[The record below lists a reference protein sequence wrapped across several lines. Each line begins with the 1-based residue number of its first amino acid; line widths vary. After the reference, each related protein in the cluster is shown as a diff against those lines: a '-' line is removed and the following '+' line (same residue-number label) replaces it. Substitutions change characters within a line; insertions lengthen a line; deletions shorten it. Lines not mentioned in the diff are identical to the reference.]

1 MNRTTLLYLLAGLSL
16 TGAAVYASGDPQD
29 LMTMPGLTL
38 DSSAPADSLDLLDPA
53 VRDSIMEVRRLERIA
68 RITAPAR
75 ESYEQL
81 RRLRF
86 DGCDEADFYP
96 QVMQT
101 YVSNLQVIDSLPGDP
116 AQETSKAVLIDIRPE
131 LLEGAFF
138 YSKHNQPDD
147 LARFARA
154 YIDLQL
160 LPCMEGLE
168 FPRDKAM
175 YATLSY
181 IAASSAYN
189 SKDFDGAIRYFDQ
202 YLSTDDDR
210 QREQVYMFLGQAC
223 LNSGQY
229 EKGVQAMS
237 EATVLYPTN
246 YHMLTHGIQCCI
258 NGKRGD
264 MLQPFLDKALLQKP
278 DDEQLLLIQ
287 GQLYED
293 LHEYKS
299 ALDVFQRL
307 DMMKPNN
314 LSINKH
320 LALCYFNLGVYYYN
334 QAIMEEEEK
343 AAKRAK
349 RQSNSY
355 FNEASQRMEVIM
367 ANDPTAVKYLE
378 ALAVCYGCVDN
389 KEKFA
394 ETNNR
399 LRALGHRAQRDIS
412 MPSMIE
418 FADNGGPNIGRPT
431 VSTSGEIPS
440 YKEFATGYVSDGMAQ
455 WSARGTFEK
464 LEAYNQRVTQ
474 ENIAAEYE
482 RLCRETESAYLEKY
496 AEHLRLNDLKLHR
509 YDPDHETYLIT
520 SSFGDITL
528 PVPIKNNE
536 AQMFESTWTSVNL
549 RAPKFI
555 IRDDRPYI
563 ASLTFV
569 TPNGKSYTYDAADA
583 ADYTYYD
590 PKIDITTILIA
601 KRAADKELAESTG
614 PTTAKTNYAP
624 STITFMS
631 DVDENIPLVK
641 RANKNTVALII
652 ANENYQFV
660 APVASALH
668 DGEIFAQYC
677 EKTLGIPKSRIRMYN
692 DASLGVLRRAV
703 ADVRNTIGALN
714 ASNDDVNL
722 IVYYAGHGMPDEA
735 TKDAFLL
742 PVDGDAQISET
753 CYPLSKLYQELDDM
767 NATNVMV
774 FLDACF
780 SGAQRGEGMLMA
792 ARGVVIK
799 PKETQPQGN
808 MFVFSAT
815 SGQETAMPYTAKN
828 HGMFTYYLLKK
839 LQESKGNAT
848 LKELSDYVIK
858 NVREQSNIVNK
869 KPQTPTV
876 NASPAMRNK
885 LSTLKLR

>member
-1 MNRTTLLYLLAGLSL
+1 MNRNTLLYLLAGLSL
-16 TGAAVYASGDPQD
+16 TGAAAYAGGEPQD
-29 LMTMPGLTL
+29 MMPMRGLTL
-38 DSSAPADSLDLLDPA
+38 DAPAAADNLDELDPA
-53 VRDSIMEVRRLERIA
+53 VRDSILEVRRLERIA
-68 RITAPAR
+68 RITNPAR
-75 ESYEQL
+75 ESYARL
-81 RRLRF
+81 RQLRF
-86 DGCDEADFYP
+86 DGSDEADFYP
-96 QVMQT
+96 QVMLAYT
-101 YVSNLQVIDSLPGDP
+101 TNLQVIDSLPAYP
-116 AQETSKAVLIDIRPE
+116 AAETSKAVLIDVRPE
-131 LLEGAFF
+131 LLEGAFY
-138 YSKHNQPDD
+138 YSKQNRPEE
-147 LARFARA
+147 LAGFARA
-154 YIDLQL
+154 YIDLHT
-160 LPCMEGLE
+160 LPCMEGME
-168 FPRDKAM
+168 FQRDKST
-175 YATLSY
+175 YATLAY
-181 IAASSAYN
+181 IAASSSYN
-189 SKDFDGAIRYFDQ
+189 NKDFDRAIKYFDQ

-229 EKGVQAMS
+229 ERGVKAMS
-237 EATVLYPTN
+237 EAMVLYPTN

-293 LHEYKS
+293 QNEYKN
-299 ALDVFQRL
+299 ALEVFQRL

-314 LSINKH
+314 LSIHKH
-320 LALCYFNLGVYYYN
+320 LALCYFNLGVFYYN

-367 ANDPTAVKYLE
+367 ANDPSAVKYLE

-399 LRALGHRAQRDIS
+399 LRALGHRAQREMA

-418 FADNGGPNIGRPT
+418 FADNGGPNIGRPD
-431 VSTSGEIPS
+431 VTSAGEIPS
-440 YKEFATGYVSDGMAQ
+440 YKDFAGGYVSDGLAQ

-482 RLCRETESAYLEKY
+482 RLCREAETAYLDKY
-496 AEHLRLNDLKLHR
+496 AKLMRISDLNLQR

-520 SSFGDITL
+520 SSFGDITV

-536 AQMFESTWTSVNL
+536 AQMFESTWSSVSL
-549 RAPKFI
+549 RAPRFI
-555 IRDDRPYI
+555 IRNDQPYL
-563 ASLTFV
+563 ASITFS
-569 TPNGKSYTYDAADA
+569 TPNGKSYTYDADDA
-583 ADYTYYD
+583 RDYTFYD
-590 PKIDITTILIA
+590 PDVDFTTIIAA
-601 KRAADKELAESTG
+601 KRAADREIAQTSTQS
-614 PTTAKTNYAP
+614 AP
-624 STITFMS
+624 ATKSGTITFKS

-641 RANKNTVALII
+641 RANDNTVALII

-668 DGEIFAQYC
+668 DGEVFAEYC
-677 EKTLGIPKSRIRMYN
+677 EKTLGIPKTRIRRYS
-692 DASLGVLRRAV
+692 DASLGVVQRAMADLRNMV
-703 ADVRNTIGALN
+703 GALN
-714 ASNDDVNL
+714 ASNNDVNV

-753 CYPLSKLYQELDDM
+753 CFALSRLYKELDEM

-792 ARGVVIK
+792 ARGVAIK

-808 MFVFSAT
+808 MFVLSAT
-815 SGQETAMPYTAKN
+815 SGQETAMPYKAKN
-828 HGMFTYYLLKK
+828 HGMFTYFLLKK

-848 LKELSDYVIK
+848 LRELSDYVIK
-858 NVREQSNIVNK
+858 NVREQSNAVNK
-869 KPQTPTV
+869 KPQTPTL
-876 NASPAMRNK
+876 NASPSMQAK
-885 LSTLKLR
+885 LSSLKLR

>member
-1 MNRTTLLYLLAGLSL
+1 MNRNTLLYLLAGLSL
-16 TGAAVYASGDPQD
+16 TGAAAYAGGEPQD
-29 LMTMPGLTL
+29 MMTMPGLTL
-38 DSSAPADSLDLLDPA
+38 DAPAAADNLDELDPA
-53 VRDSIMEVRRLERIA
+53 VRDSILEVRRLERIA
-68 RITAPAR
+68 RITNPAR
-75 ESYEQL
+75 ESYARL
-81 RRLRF
+81 RQLRF
-86 DGCDEADFYP
+86 DGSDEADFYP
-96 QVMQT
+96 QVMLAYT
-101 YVSNLQVIDSLPGDP
+101 TNLQVIDSLPAYP
-116 AQETSKAVLIDIRPE
+116 AAETSKAVLIDVRPE
-131 LLEGAFF
+131 LLEGAFY
-138 YSKHNQPDD
+138 YSKQNRPEE
-147 LARFARA
+147 LAGFARA
-154 YIDLQL
+154 YIDLHT
-160 LPCMEGLE
+160 LPCMEGME
-168 FPRDKAM
+168 FQRDKST
-175 YATLSY
+175 YATLAY
-181 IAASSAYN
+181 IAASSSYN
-189 SKDFDGAIRYFDQ
+189 NKDFDRAIKYFDQ

-229 EKGVQAMS
+229 ERGVKAMS
-237 EATVLYPTN
+237 EAMVLYPTN

-293 LHEYKS
+293 QNEYKN
-299 ALDVFQRL
+299 ALEVFQRL

-314 LSINKH
+314 LSIHKH
-320 LALCYFNLGVYYYN
+320 LALCYFNLGVFYYN

-367 ANDPTAVKYLE
+367 ANDPSAVKYLE

-399 LRALGHRAQRDIS
+399 LRALGHRAQREMA

-418 FADNGGPNIGRPT
+418 FADNGGPNIGRPD
-431 VSTSGEIPS
+431 VTSAGEIPS
-440 YKEFATGYVSDGMAQ
+440 YKDFAGGYVSDGLAQ

-482 RLCRETESAYLEKY
+482 RLCREAETAYLDKY
-496 AEHLRLNDLKLHR
+496 AKLMRISDLNLQR

-536 AQMFESTWTSVNL
+536 AQMFESTWSSVSL
-549 RAPKFI
+549 RAPRFI
-555 IRDDRPYI
+555 IRNDQPYL
-563 ASLTFV
+563 ASITFS
-569 TPNGKSYTYDAADA
+569 TPNGKSYTYDADDA
-583 ADYTYYD
+583 RDYTFYD
-590 PKIDITTILIA
+590 PDVDFTTIIAA
-601 KRAADKELAESTG
+601 KRAADREMAQTSTQS
-614 PTTAKTNYAP
+614 AP
-624 STITFMS
+624 ATKSGTITFKS

-641 RANKNTVALII
+641 RANDNTVALII

-668 DGEIFAQYC
+668 DGEVFAEYC
-677 EKTLGIPKSRIRMYN
+677 EKTLGIPKTRIRRYS
-692 DASLGVLRRAV
+692 DASLGVVQRAMADLRNMV
-703 ADVRNTIGALN
+703 GALN
-714 ASNDDVNL
+714 ASNNNVNV

-753 CYPLSKLYQELDDM
+753 CFALSRLYKELDEM

-792 ARGVVIK
+792 ARGVAIK

-808 MFVFSAT
+808 MFVLSAT
-815 SGQETAMPYTAKN
+815 SGQETAMPYKAKN
-828 HGMFTYYLLKK
+828 HGMFTYFLLKK

-848 LKELSDYVIK
+848 LRELSDYVIK
-858 NVREQSNIVNK
+858 NVREQSNAVNK
-869 KPQTPTV
+869 KPQTPTL
-876 NASPAMRNK
+876 NASPSMQAK
-885 LSTLKLR
+885 LSSLKLR

>member
-1 MNRTTLLYLLAGLSL
+1 MNRNTLLYLLAGLSL
-16 TGAAVYASGDPQD
+16 TGAAAYAGGEPQD
-29 LMTMPGLTL
+29 MMTMPGLTL
-38 DSSAPADSLDLLDPA
+38 DAPAAADNLDELDPA
-53 VRDSIMEVRRLERIA
+53 VRDSILEVRRLERIA
-68 RITAPAR
+68 RITNPAR
-75 ESYEQL
+75 ESYARL
-81 RRLRF
+81 RQLRF
-86 DGCDEADFYP
+86 DGSDEADFYP
-96 QVMQT
+96 QVMLAYT
-101 YVSNLQVIDSLPGDP
+101 TNLQVIDSLPAYP
-116 AQETSKAVLIDIRPE
+116 AAETSKAVLIDVRPE
-131 LLEGAFF
+131 LLEGAFY
-138 YSKHNQPDD
+138 YSKQNRPEE
-147 LARFARA
+147 LAGFARA
-154 YIDLQL
+154 YIDLHT
-160 LPCMEGLE
+160 LPCMEGME
-168 FPRDKAM
+168 FQRDKST
-175 YATLSY
+175 YATLAY
-181 IAASSAYN
+181 IAASSSYN
-189 SKDFDGAIRYFDQ
+189 NKDFDRAIKYFDQ

-229 EKGVQAMS
+229 ERGVKAMS
-237 EATVLYPTN
+237 EAMVLYPTN

-293 LHEYKS
+293 QNEYKN
-299 ALDVFQRL
+299 ALEVFQRL

-314 LSINKH
+314 LSIHKH
-320 LALCYFNLGVYYYN
+320 LALCYFNLGVFYYN

-367 ANDPTAVKYLE
+367 ANDPSAVKYLE

-399 LRALGHRAQRDIS
+399 LRALGHRAQREMA

-418 FADNGGPNIGRPT
+418 FADNGGPNIGRPD
-431 VSTSGEIPS
+431 VTSAGEIPS
-440 YKEFATGYVSDGMAQ
+440 YKDFAGGYVSDGLAQ

-482 RLCRETESAYLEKY
+482 RLCREAETAYLDKY
-496 AEHLRLNDLKLHR
+496 AKLMRISDLNLQR

-520 SSFGDITL
+520 SSFGDITV

-536 AQMFESTWTSVNL
+536 AQMFESTWSSVSL
-549 RAPKFI
+549 RAPRFI
-555 IRDDRPYI
+555 IRNDQPYL
-563 ASLTFV
+563 ASITFS
-569 TPNGKSYTYDAADA
+569 TPNGKSYTYDADDA
-583 ADYTYYD
+583 RDYTFYD
-590 PKIDITTILIA
+590 PDVDFTTIIAA
-601 KRAADKELAESTG
+601 KRAADREIAQTSTQS
-614 PTTAKTNYAP
+614 AP
-624 STITFMS
+624 ATKSGTITFKS

-641 RANKNTVALII
+641 RANDNTVALII

-668 DGEIFAQYC
+668 DGEVFAEYC
-677 EKTLGIPKSRIRMYN
+677 EKTLGIPKTRIRRYS
-692 DASLGVLRRAV
+692 DASLGVVQRAMADLRNMV
-703 ADVRNTIGALN
+703 GALN
-714 ASNDDVNL
+714 ASNNDVNV

-753 CYPLSKLYQELDDM
+753 CFALSRLYKELDEM

-792 ARGVVIK
+792 ARGVALK

-808 MFVFSAT
+808 MFVLSAT
-815 SGQETAMPYTAKN
+815 SGQETAMPYKAKN
-828 HGMFTYYLLKK
+828 HGMFTYFLLKK

-848 LKELSDYVIK
+848 LRELSDYVIK
-858 NVREQSNIVNK
+858 NVREQSNAVNK
-869 KPQTPTV
+869 KPQTPTL
-876 NASPAMRNK
+876 NASPSMQAK
-885 LSTLKLR
+885 LSSLKLR